1 MLAPLATP
9 AARRARAQILDL
21 TSRAEADEH
30 FLETLSRQLAAI
42 VPFDGAFWSAADPL
56 SALATS
62 PARVENVASTR
73 GCIAFWECEFL
84 VEDFNHFRDLARA
97 PRPVASLYRATDGHL
112 ARSVR
117 YRAVNRDLGFGDEL
131 RAVFRIADRA
141 WGFVSLWRAQ
151 DADPFTAAEEKLLL
165 DLSEPVAEAFR
176 RTALLSTER
185 SKTTHDA
192 PGMLIF
198 DEHGVLQSLNDQ
210 AEAFLR
216 DLPPTTTSRA
226 RGEYALPT
234 EILTVAAQA
243 RAIEAGYATGVA
255 RARLQ
260 DHAGRWLVIH
270 GFCLRGASNWQGS
283 TALVIEPAKASA
295 VAPIIIEAYQ
305 FTAREQQ
312 IAQLIARGQSTSEIA
327 DSLHLSPHTVRD
339 YVKQIFEK
347 VGVASRGELVA
358 KIFAEHYTPSEH
370 HTGVPTG

>member
-1 MLAPLATP
+1 MK
-9 AARRARAQILDL
+9 RKR
-21 TSRAEADEH
+21 
-30 FLETLSRQLAAI
+30 
-42 VPFDGAFWSAADPL
+42 
-56 SALATS
+56 
-62 PARVENVASTR
+62 
-73 GCIAFWECEFL
+73 
-84 VEDFNHFRDLARA
+84 
-97 PRPVASLYRATDGHL
+97 
-112 ARSVR
+112 
-117 YRAVNRDLGFGDEL
+117 
-131 RAVFRIADRA
+131 
-141 WGFVSLWRAQ
+141 VSLWRAQ
-151 DADPFTAAEEKLLL
+151 HADPFTAAEEKLLL
-165 DLSEPVAEAFR
+165 DLSQPIAEASR

-312 IAQLIARGQSTSEIA
+312 NHAADRQGPVHERDRRQPPSVPAHRTRLRQADLREGRSRKPWRARRQDLRRALHPTRTPHRRTHWLTTAGFGFGKPGSKPGTKYEYAAVAARTPTDPGVNTISIA
-327 DSLHLSPHTVRD
+327 
-339 YVKQIFEK
+339 
-347 VGVASRGELVA
+347 
-358 KIFAEHYTPSEH
+358 
-370 HTGVPTG
+370 